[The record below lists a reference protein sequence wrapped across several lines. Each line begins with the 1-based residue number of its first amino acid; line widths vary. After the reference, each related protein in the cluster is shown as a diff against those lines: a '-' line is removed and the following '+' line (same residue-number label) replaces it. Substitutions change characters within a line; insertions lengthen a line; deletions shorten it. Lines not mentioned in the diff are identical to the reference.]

1 MPRPRS
7 DKPYICG
14 PYKHRNKWRVII
26 YTPRPG
32 GGRDRTMES
41 RDTEQSAKAL
51 KRDLESLRAAAGR
64 TVGDAVAEYI
74 TYLGKRG
81 NKSGSIKTAG
91 YRLAAILDKS
101 KALIDLTPRRASELY
116 DRLVAEGGAVDTHQ
130 GCLIAAKAF
139 GRFVSKQK
147 WMKVNPF
154 EEIETQG
161 RKSRGKKQLTI
172 DQANKLKEYC
182 YATWATKGDR
192 SVIAALLPLEM
203 GLRASEVSQLEA
215 EHVDHE
221 GKLLHVGETDSKTAA
236 GRRLLNTKAR
246 LIGPMRELAAE
257 PATSKGHLFA
267 KPDGSPADRHWV
279 HRVATR
285 HMKAAGIVP
294 VTTHG
299 LRGTFA
305 TMATVSNDQNLPKQ
319 MGHTSASMTE
329 STYIDPVASANAK
342 IARASV
348 FDKRKTDEE

>member
-14 PYKHRNKWRVII
+14 PYRHRNKWRIII
-26 YTPRPG
+26 YVPRPN

-41 RDTEQSAKAL
+41 RDTEQAAQAL
-51 KRDLESLRAAAGR
+51 KRDLEQIRAANGR
-64 TVGDAVAEYI
+64 TIGDAVAEYI

-116 DRLVAEGGAVDTHQ
+116 DRLVGEGGAVDTHQ

-139 GRFVSKQK
+139 GRFIVKQK
-147 WMKVNPF
+147 WMKLNPF
-154 EEIETQG
+154 DGVETQG

-172 DQANKLKEYC
+172 DQANKYKEHC
-182 YATWATKGDR
+182 YVAWSKGDR
-192 SVIAALLPLEM
+192 SAIAALLPLEM
-203 GLRASEVSQLEA
+203 GLRASEVSQLVA

-246 LIGPMRELAAE
+246 LIGPMRELAAT
-257 PATSKGHLFA
+257 PATAKGHLFA
-267 KPDGSPADRHWV
+267 KPDGTPADRHWV
-279 HRVATR
+279 HRVAKR
-285 HMKAAGIVP
+285 HMKAAGMVP

-305 TMATVSNDQNLPKQ
+305 TMATISNDSNLPKQ

-342 IARASV
+342 IARASI
-348 FDKRKTDEE
+348 FDKPRDSDEE